1 MTAPLDTT
9 KIAATIEKVK
19 SLQDQHAKAE
29 RETSAA
35 RSTETRLLNALNEA
49 QKELDTMLAALRAS
63 APRESDWK
71 RKDREAEARRCA
83 L

>member
-1 MTAPLDTT
+1 MSEPADTT

-19 SLQDQHAKAE
+19 VLQDAHSIAE

-35 RSTETRLLNALNEA
+35 RRTETQLLNDLNAA
-49 QKELDTMLAALRAS
+49 QKELDEMLAALRAS

-83 L
+83 Q

>member
-1 MTAPLDTT
+1 MSEPLNTA

-19 SLQDQHAKAE
+19 SLQDAHAIAE

-35 RSTETRLLNALNEA
+35 RSTETRLLNELNAA
-49 QKELDTMLAALRAS
+49 QKELDEMLAALRAS

-71 RKDREAEARRCA
+71 RKDREAESRRCA